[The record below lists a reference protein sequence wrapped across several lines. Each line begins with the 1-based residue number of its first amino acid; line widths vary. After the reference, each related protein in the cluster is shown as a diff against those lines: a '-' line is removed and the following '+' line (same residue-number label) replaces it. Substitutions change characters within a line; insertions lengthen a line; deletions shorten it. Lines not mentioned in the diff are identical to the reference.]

1 MGESVGKDLRDKQ
14 RAVGFVDPDRG
25 LGEVTQHDVCLVGR
39 GSQPGFNNDIDR
51 GELLGD
57 LDEVFTG
64 NRIIHGDCGHSGAAV
79 GTGMTEGR
87 GALLCADIGGALK
100 LGVITENTETVGA
113 AIVVDPLINLA
124 GKTARHRRNGT
135 GSRLGGRGGS
145 GGLLVLSRLR
155 SDDRTVRHH
164 DDGSRV
170 DAARLLDDHV
180 VRRAVR
186 QNRSGAAGEN
196 RGGLRRSALDDN
208 RCILLDGAANNDH
221 RLVGK
226 GRNRQQG
233 DAEKQAE
240 QGNQGSPFYF
250 HRGNLFSERS
260 VQDGRIDSA
269 SAGSIGSISGIGSTP
284 EETKQAVIS
293 YDRHS
298 LPHRNQNVNK
308 IVTNQIQNQE
318 RAFPSRKHRAA
329 EESDPAGL

>member
-1 MGESVGKDLRDKQ
+1 MGESVGKDLGDKQ
-14 RAVGFVDPDRG
+14 RAVGFIDPDRC
-25 LGEVTQHDVCLVGR
+25 LGEVSQHDVRLVGR
-39 GSQPGFNNDIDR
+39 GGKPRFDNDVHR

-57 LDEVFTG
+57 LNEVLTG
-64 NRIIHGDCGHSGAAV
+64 NRIIHRNGGYSGTAV

-87 GALLCADIGGALK
+87 GALLRADIGGALK

-124 GKTARHRRNGT
+124 GKTARYRGHGT
-135 GSRLGGRGGS
+135 GSRLGGRGSS
-145 GGLLVLSRLR
+145 GGLLTLGRLR

-170 DAARLLDDHV
+170 DAARLIDDHV

-186 QNRSGAAGEN
+186 QDRSGTAGEN

-240 QGNQGSPFYF
+240 QGNQGSPF
-250 HRGNLFSERS
+250 
-260 VQDGRIDSA
+260 
-269 SAGSIGSISGIGSTP
+269 
-284 EETKQAVIS
+284 
-293 YDRHS
+293 
-298 LPHRNQNVNK
+298 
-308 IVTNQIQNQE
+308 
-318 RAFPSRKHRAA
+318 
-329 EESDPAGL
+329 